1 MNLSK
6 IYTQRQDWVHKGN
19 FGKLLVVAGSKN
31 HTGSAIFNGM
41 AALRA
46 GCDLVTICSPQ
57 AAAAAAAHFTPDFM
71 VYPLRGDFL
80 SKVHLREIIEHSK
93 NHTALVM
100 GGGLGREKPILEA
113 ILEIVKRS
121 EIPLVLDAEAIRALS
136 KNHKFLK
143 GKSVIL
149 TPHANEFEALTGEV
163 VSLELEERKFL
174 AKKFAQ
180 ENSVV
185 VVLKGH
191 LDIVTDGMVTVIN
204 SSGSPFMTKGGFGD
218 TLAGICGAF
227 LARGA
232 LPFESAQAA
241 TYFNGRAGEAAV
253 KKFGEG
259 VLASDIFDFI
269 PRVIKQEGK
278 T

>member
-6 IYTQRQDWVHKGN
+6 IYIQRQDWVHKGN

-57 AAAAAAAHFTPDFM
+57 PAAQVAANFTPDFM

-80 SKVHLREIIEHSK
+80 SKVHVREVIELSK
-93 NHTALVM
+93 NHTACVM
-100 GGGLGREKPILEA
+100 GGGLGREKAIFEA
-113 ILEIVKRS
+113 ILEIIKKVELS
-121 EIPLVLDAEAIRALS
+121 LVLDAEAIRALS
-136 KNHKFLK
+136 KNVKVLK
-143 GKSVIL
+143 GKTVVL
-149 TPHANEFEALTGEV
+149 TPHANEFEAVIGEKV
-163 VSLELEERKFL
+163 GTEIEERKFL
-174 AKKFAQ
+174 AKKFGQ
-180 ENSVV
+180 ENNVV

-218 TLAGICGAF
+218 TLSGICGAL
-227 LARGA
+227 LARDVP
-232 LPFESAQAA
+232 PFEAAQVA
-241 TYFNGRAGEAAV
+241 TYLNGRAGELAV

-269 PRVIKQEGK
+269 PRVIKYK
-278 T
+278 SNP